1 MWKDIKGFN
10 GKYQINEYGVVKRT
24 EYISTTKKSNG
35 STYKRFFK
43 EKILSEHI
51 DSIGYYAVSL
61 NNKKYRIHWLLYNTF
76 IGDSRGF
83 VIDHIDR
90 NKLNNSLSNLRCVE
104 NSVNIKNAKHKYSPD
119 IQDMSYRYKYP
130 EKSHPFKLRFSIE
143 GKRKVIG
150 YYKTYDEAL
159 QKYNELYAKREK
171 YYLEKY
177 GCVN

>member
-10 GKYQINEYGVVKRT
+10 GKYKINENGQVKRT
-24 EYISTTKKSNG
+24 EQVYTSTKANG
-35 STYKRFFK
+35 ETYRRVFK
-43 EKILSEHI
+43 EKILSQYI
-51 DSIGYYAVSL
+51 DSEGYYALSL
-61 NNKKYRIHWLLYNTF
+61 NGKIYRTHWLLYNTF
-76 IGDSRGF
+76 VGDSKGF

-104 NSVNIKNAKHKYSPD
+104 NSINIKNAKIKYRPD
-119 IQDMSYRYKYP
+119 IKDMSYRYKHP
-130 EKSHPFKLRFSIE
+130 EKAHPFLLRFSIE
-143 GKRKVIG
+143 GKRKTIG

-177 GCVN
+177 GNGN

>member
-1 MWKDIKGFN
+1 
-10 GKYQINEYGVVKRT
+10 
-24 EYISTTKKSNG
+24 
-35 STYKRFFK
+35 
-43 EKILSEHI
+43 
-51 DSIGYYAVSL
+51 
-61 NNKKYRIHWLLYNTF
+61 
-76 IGDSRGF
+76 
-83 VIDHIDR
+83 
-90 NKLNNSLSNLRCVE
+90 
-104 NSVNIKNAKHKYSPD
+104 
-119 IQDMSYRYKYP
+119 MSYRYKYP